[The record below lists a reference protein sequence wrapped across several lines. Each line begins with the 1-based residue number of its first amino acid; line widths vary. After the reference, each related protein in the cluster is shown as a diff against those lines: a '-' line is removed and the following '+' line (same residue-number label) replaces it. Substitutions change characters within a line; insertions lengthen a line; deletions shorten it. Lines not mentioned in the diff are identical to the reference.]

1 METTIAIRVKYLGVT
16 KPTVYAGTLSE
27 WSEYFDR
34 EILTD
39 EALVSAAYSH
49 FGRVQNIAIAK
60 RYSQAILIQDKL
72 EEIAQQKAEL
82 KIKEAERKEA
92 RRIARTEAFFDSLLH
107 QDNVKVSLG
116 TSTLINDIRLF
127 QVAYDLTSTRCSFE
141 DLMQLKEDTG
151 LTVKFEVTRVQN
163 ETETVETNHCEAYD
177 GYEASDT
184 VISSIDSEII
194 IETYYY

>member
-27 WSEYFDR
+27 WSEYFGK
-34 EILTD
+34 EILT
-39 EALVSAAYSH
+39 EESLVSAAYSH

-60 RYSQAILIQDKL
+60 RYNQAILIQDKL
-72 EEIAQQKAEL
+72 EEIAQQ
-82 KIKEAERKEA
+82 EAETKRIAAIRKEQ
-92 RRIARTEAFFDSLLH
+92 RRIARTEAFFDSLLY

-127 QVAYDLTSTRCSFE
+127 QVVYDLTSTRCSFE

-151 LTVKFEVTRVQN
+151 LTVKFEITRIQH
-163 ETETVETNHCEAYD
+163 EIDTVETNYSRGYD
-177 GYEASDT
+177 SY
-184 VISSIDSEII
+184 
-194 IETYYY
+194 